1 MVSLSNKHENFFQK
15 PKKNVLSEI
24 HGHFVQ
30 TKQIIQ
36 PGEVFVP
43 LKVKK
48 VRKKVAKKLS
58 RGSSFRRKDK
68 LKLAG
73 EKEA

>member
-1 MVSLSNKHENFFQK
+1 MPLLPS
-15 PKKNVLSEI
+15 SEI
-24 HGHFVQ
+24 HGHYVQ

-36 PGEVFVP
+36 PGETFSP
-43 LKVKK
+43 AKVK

-68 LKLAG
+68 VKSAT
-73 EKEA
+73 ENQD